1 MPTVFDI
8 VRNMLSL
15 QSDVAESKIT
25 STSELRNDLG
35 LDSLD
40 AVDLVIEI
48 EDIFK
53 FPIEEPILSEFCES
67 LTVGD
72 VVSFIEKHRYPGIA

>member
-8 VRNMLSL
+8 VRSMLSL
-15 QSDVAESKIT
+15 QSDVDESKIT
-25 STSELRNDLG
+25 STSELRSDLG

-53 FPIEEPILSEFCES
+53 FPIEDSALSEFCGS

-72 VVSFIEKHRYPGIA
+72 VVSFIEKHIYPGIA